1 MNTKIKT
8 AKQHNAQFTGE
19 SELVP
24 NQNQRVPGRFQNKVA
39 IVTGASRGIGQ
50 AIALAFA
57 REGAHVVSVDIG
69 DQSETGA
76 KAKELGAKFNAYTED
91 FGKLT
96 QKRAAEIIA
105 QIVKDCGRVDILVNN
120 AGIIKR
126 APIADHSEADWNAV
140 LQINLSAPFF
150 LTQAMAKWWLT
161 GGRENS
167 PADARLKV
175 VNIASLLSFQGGILV
190 PGYTASK
197 SGIAGITKA
206 FANELAK
213 ERMNFNAVA
222 PGYIAT
228 DNTKALRADP
238 ARSKAILDRIPEA
251 RWGTPEDIAGGIL
264 YLASKEADYL
274 NGTIMNMDGG
284 WLAR

>member
-1 MNTKIKT
+1 MNTELKT

-19 SELVP
+19 SEL
-24 NQNQRVPGRFQNKVA
+24 RVKEMGIGRFQNKVA

-57 REGAHVVSVDIG
+57 REGAHAVSVDIG
-69 DQSETGA
+69 DQSETAA
-76 KAKELGAKFNAYTED
+76 KARALGAQCTTLTED
-91 FGKLT
+91 LGKLT
-96 QKRAAEIIA
+96 QKGAAELIA
-105 QIVKDCGRVDILVNN
+105 KIVKAAGRLDVLVNN
-120 AGIIKR
+120 AGIIR
-126 APIADHSEADWNAV
+126 RTPAVDHSEADWNAAI
-140 LQINLSAPFF
+140 QINLTAPFF
-150 LTQAMAKWWLT
+150 LSQAVAKWWLT
-161 GGRENS
+161 GGREKS

-175 VNIASLLSFQGGILV
+175 INIASMLSFQGGILV

-213 ERMNFNAVA
+213 ERANFNAVA

-228 DNTKALRADP
+228 ENTRPIREDAKRNQ
-238 ARSKAILDRIPEA
+238 SILDRIPEA
-251 RWGTPEDIAGGIL
+251 RWGSPEDIAGAIL
-264 YLASKEADYL
+264 FLASKDADYL
-274 NGTIMNMDGG
+274 NGTIMNVDGG

>member
-1 MNTKIKT
+1 MK
-8 AKQHNAQFTGE
+8 
-19 SELVP
+19 
-24 NQNQRVPGRFQNKVA
+24 RFENKVV
-39 IVTGASRGIGQ
+39 IVTGACRGIGE

-57 REGAHVVSVDIG
+57 REGAHAVSICVGDPADI
-69 DQSETGA
+69 TA
-76 KAKELGAKFNAYTED
+76 KMKALGAKFTAYTED

-96 QKRAAEIIA
+96 QKRAAEVIA
-105 QIVKDCGRVDILVNN
+105 QVVKDCGRVDVLVNN

-126 APIADHSEADWNAV
+126 APIVDHPEADWNLV

-150 LTQAMAKWWLT
+150 LSQAVGKWWLT
-161 GGRENS
+161 GGRESS

-175 VNIASLLSFQGGILV
+175 VNIASMLSFQGGIFV

-213 ERMNFNAVA
+213 ERMNFNAIA

-228 DNTKALRADP
+228 DNTKPLRDDEK
-238 ARSKAILDRIPEA
+238 RNESILARIPES
-251 RWGTPEDIAGGIL
+251 RWGTAEDIAGAAKF
-264 YLASKEADYL
+264 LASKDADYL
-274 NGTIMNMDGG
+274 NGTIMNVDGG

>member
-1 MNTKIKT
+1 MNTK
-8 AKQHNAQFTGE
+8 
-19 SELVP
+19 
-24 NQNQRVPGRFQNKVA
+24 RFENKVA

-76 KAKELGAKFNAYTED
+76 KAKALGAKFNSYTED

-96 QKRAAEIIA
+96 QKRAADLIA
-105 QIVKDCGRVDILVNN
+105 RILKEAGRVDALVNC
-120 AGIIKR
+120 AGIIR
-126 APIADHSEADWNAV
+126 RFPIVDHPEAEWNAV

-150 LTQAMAKWWLT
+150 LTQAVCKWWMT
-161 GGRENS
+161 GGREKS
-167 PADARLKV
+167 PADARLKI
-175 VNIASLLSFQGGILV
+175 VNIASMLSFQGGILV

-213 ERMNFNAVA
+213 ERINCNAIA

-228 DNTKALRADP
+228 ENTRPIREDAKRAE
-238 ARSKAILDRIPEA
+238 SILARIPEA
-251 RWGTPEDIAGGIL
+251 RWGQPEDVAEPIL
-264 YLASKEADYL
+264 FLASKEADYM
-274 NGTIMNMDGG
+274 NGTIMNVDGG

>member
-1 MNTKIKT
+1 MN
-8 AKQHNAQFTGE
+8 AK
-19 SELVP
+19 
-24 NQNQRVPGRFQNKVA
+24 RFENKVA
-39 IVTGASRGIGQ
+39 LVTGASRGIGQ

-57 REGAHVVSVDIG
+57 GEGAHAVSVDIG

-76 KAKELGAKFNAYTED
+76 QAEKLGAKFNAYTED

-96 QKRAAEIIA
+96 QKRAGEIVA

-126 APIADHSEADWNAV
+126 APIVDHPEADWNAV
-140 LQINLSAPFF
+140 IQINLTAPFF
-150 LTQAMAKWWLT
+150 LTQAVAKWWVT
-161 GGRENS
+161 GGREQS

-175 VNIASLLSFQGGILV
+175 VNIASMLSFQGGILV

-213 ERMNFNAVA
+213 ERANFNAIA

-228 DNTKALRADP
+228 DNTKALREDP
-238 ARSKAILDRIPEA
+238 VRSKTILDRIPES
-251 RWGTPEDIAGGIL
+251 RWGTPEDIAGAAL
-264 YLASKEADYL
+264 FLASKDADYL
-274 NGTIMNMDGG
+274 NGTIMNVDGG

>member
-1 MNTKIKT
+1 MNTK
-8 AKQHNAQFTGE
+8 
-19 SELVP
+19 
-24 NQNQRVPGRFQNKVA
+24 RFENKVA

-50 AIALAFA
+50 AILLAFA
-57 REGAHVVSVDIG
+57 REGAHAAGVDIG
-69 DQSETGA
+69 DQSDTGA
-76 KAKELGAKFNAYTED
+76 KAKELGARFNAYTED

-96 QKRAAEIIA
+96 QKRAAEIVA

-126 APIADHSEADWNAV
+126 APIVDHPEADWNAV

-150 LTQAMAKWWLT
+150 LTQAVAKWWVA
-161 GGRENS
+161 GGREKS

-175 VNIASLLSFQGGILV
+175 VNIASMLSFQGGILV

-213 ERMNFNAVA
+213 ERANFNAIA

-238 ARSKAILDRIPEA
+238 ARSKAILDRIPES
-251 RWGTPEDIAGGIL
+251 RWGTPEDIAGAIL
-264 YLASKEADYL
+264 FLASKDADYL
-274 NGTIMNMDGG
+274 NGTIMNVDGG